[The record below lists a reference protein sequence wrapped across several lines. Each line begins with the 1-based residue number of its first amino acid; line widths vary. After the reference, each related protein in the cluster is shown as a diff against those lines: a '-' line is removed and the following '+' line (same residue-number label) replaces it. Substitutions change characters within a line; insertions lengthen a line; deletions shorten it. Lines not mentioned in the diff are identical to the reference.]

1 MEKVGVFFILL
12 IAIALSG
19 PVFAE
24 INPNP
29 NLQGTLSMGIAIPAG
44 ITVKYWPN
52 STNAFD
58 FKSSWSTDDKKSRI
72 CVDYLWHN
80 FNFFSRPEFQNQ
92 NLAFYYGL
100 GAKFCSGKKEEV
112 GLRVVFGINYF
123 FKEIPFDFFCE
134 ISPTLQLSPETNLNV
149 DPGIGIRYLF
159 H

>member
-58 FKSSWSTDDKKSRI
+58 FK
-72 CVDYLWHN
+72 
-80 FNFFSRPEFQNQ
+80 PP
-92 NLAFYYGL
+92 
-100 GAKFCSGKKEEV
+100 
-112 GLRVVFGINYF
+112 VFIFGWLEIN
-123 FKEIPFDFFCE
+123 K
-134 ISPTLQLSPETNLNV
+134 N
-149 DPGIGIRYLF
+149 
-159 H
+159 HH